1 MPLLVFSYMADIV
14 LGDPEWFPHPVRGMG
29 KLITIFDN
37 LLRGRGAKWIERT
50 KGIILVVAVVA
61 LSVYFAHLFIWL
73 FRKFNPFLGSL
84 VWIYLGYTALSIK
97 DLAVK
102 AKKILKEVKK
112 GTIVEARKQLS
123 KIVGRDTQ
131 DLNEEKIIVATVE
144 SIAENTNDGIVA
156 PLFYLILGGP
166 ILAIAYK
173 AVNTLDSMV
182 GYKNERYINF
192 GWFSA
197 KLDGVMNFIPA
208 RITGFL
214 IPISSLIL
222 RQDFKDSFKLMRRDG
237 RKHPSPNSGIS
248 EAAMA
253 GALGLR
259 LGGASFY
266 QGRVQEKPYLG
277 EAKRQPE
284 PSCINKA
291 LRISFMTSFLMALAG
306 AILRWVI

>member
-1 MPLLVFSYMADIV
+1 MPLLVFSYVADLI
-14 LGDPEWFPHPVRGMG
+14 LGDLEWFPHPVRGMG

-50 KGIILVVAVVA
+50 KGIILVVAVIA
-61 LSVYFAHLFIWL
+61 LSVYFAHLFICL

-84 VWIYLGYTALSIK
+84 VCIYLGYVTLSIK
-97 DLAVK
+97 DLRVK
-102 AKKILKEVKK
+102 AKAILKEVEK
-112 GTIVEARKQLS
+112 GAIVEARKQLS

-173 AVNTLDSMV
+173 AVNTIDSMV

-197 KLDGVMNFIPA
+197 KLDDVMNFIPA

-214 IPISSLIL
+214 VSLSSFIL
-222 RQDFKDSFKLMRRDG
+222 RQNFKDSFTIMCRDG
-237 RKHPSPNSGIS
+237 KRHPSPNSGIS

-253 GALGLR
+253 GALGVK
-259 LGGASFY
+259 LGGPSLY
-266 QGRVQEKPYLG
+266 QGKISAKPYLG
-277 EAKRQPE
+277 EAKRPVE
-284 PSCINKA
+284 SSCISEA
-291 LRISFMTSFLMALAG
+291 LTISFVSSLLMVSVGALLKW
-306 AILRWVI
+306 IM